1 MSEKISLVVPCYN
14 EEEVLP
20 YFYEEFCK
28 VAEKLSEFQ
37 LEVIF
42 VDDGSK
48 DRTLAI
54 VKELA
59 EKDTRVKYL
68 SFPEILERKLL
79 SMPDFSMQTEIMWQC
94 WMRICRTRPRCC
106 RKCFAVSGKKAMIR

>member
-28 VAEKLSEFQ
+28 VAEDLAQFRV
-37 LEVIF
+37 EVIF

-48 DRTLAI
+48 DSTLAVI
-54 VKELA
+54 KEMA
-59 EKDTRVKYL
+59 EKDIRVKYL
-68 SFPEILERKLL
+68 SFSRNFGEEAAIYAGFQHA
-79 SMPDFSMQTEIMWQC
+79 D
-94 WMRICRTRPRCC
+94 
-106 RKCFAVSGKKAMIR
+106 